1 MAYKT
6 ILVVCDSAPTNDKRI
21 ETAAE
26 LARSTGAHLVGL
38 FLRSNVVLPAYLE
51 AGISPDLITLQE
63 KRGKD
68 LSAKGKI
75 AFEAIC
81 NRVGISGEWR
91 EAQGD
96 VYDLAAMNAR
106 YADLTIIGQY
116 DNKLADP
123 DIIPDLPETLALR
136 AGGPVLIL
144 PHIGVRGPL
153 LGGHAMVGWNA
164 GREASRAVND
174 ALPLLQAAK
183 QVTVL
188 AVNPRPGAR
197 GHGED
202 PGADIALF
210 LARHGV
216 KVTASHTVAREDDP
230 AEVLLSRMADLNIDL
245 LVMGAYGHS
254 RLRELVIGGVTKK
267 ILSSMTAPVLMSH

>member
-6 ILVVCDSAPTNDKRI
+6 ILVSCDTAPTSDKRI

-26 LARSTGAHLVGL
+26 LARSTGGHLVGL

-68 LSAKGKI
+68 MAARGKD

-96 VYDLAAMNAR
+96 VYELAAMHAR
-106 YADLTIIGQY
+106 YADLTIVGQF
-116 DNKLADP
+116 DNKLTDP

-136 AGGPVLIL
+136 AGGPVLVL

-153 LGGHAMVGWNA
+153 IGGHAMVGWNA
-164 GREASRAVND
+164 GREATRAVKD
-174 ALPLLQAAK
+174 ALPFLQAAN

-188 AVNPRPGAR
+188 AVNPRSGPR

-254 RLRELVIGGVTKK
+254 RLRELVIGGVTRK
-267 ILSSMTAPVLMSH
+267 IMSSMTAPVLMSH